1 MNKIKI
7 LSDADKIILSKI
19 EKISILLDNQSIDGF
34 DMKQLVTYQKALINL
49 STLIKNTRNEDI
61 KRNDKDISEFLKT

>member
-1 MNKIKI
+1 MNTIKI